1 MIINKE
7 DGQNRW
13 LVEAYLD
20 DDYEPMF
27 VSLQRR
33 PEFQLQVTI
42 THTSNDPANMLVAVR
57 SITKMNGHISVLMEG
72 LMIPRRTHLAEV
84 VLAGLVKKGLQ
95 GEALLQ
101 EFRQQMHERI
111 DAKRRRNGKGKRLES
126 ALSSLFVCLPAGKW
140 IILLETPG
148 HQPEPGGR

>member
-1 MIINKE
+1 MKTFKLVGLSVIDGERQRQDIPFIDGLIINKE

-20 DDYEPMF
+20 DEYEPVF
-27 VSLQRR
+27 ASLQQQ

-42 THTSNDPANMLVAVR
+42 TNPSNDPANMLVAVR

-72 LMIPRRTHLAEV
+72 LMIPRRTRLAEI
-84 VLAGLVKKGLQ
+84 VLEGLVEKGLQ

-101 EFRQQMHERI
+101 AFRQQFRQQMERQNAKAPRE
-111 DAKRRRNGKGKRLES
+111 AKR
-126 ALSSLFVCLPAGKW
+126 
-140 IILLETPG
+140 
-148 HQPEPGGR
+148 

>member
-1 MIINKE
+1 MKTFKLVGLSVIDSERQRQDIPFIDGLIINKE

-20 DDYEPMF
+20 DEYEPVF
-27 VSLQRR
+27 ASLQQQ

-42 THTSNDPANMLVAVR
+42 TNPGNDPANMLVAVR

-72 LMIPRRTHLAEV
+72 LMIPRRTRLAEI
-84 VLAGLVKKGLQ
+84 VLEGLVEKGLQ

-101 EFRQQMHERI
+101 AFRQQFRQQMEKQQNAKAPRE
-111 DAKRRRNGKGKRLES
+111 AKR
-126 ALSSLFVCLPAGKW
+126 
-140 IILLETPG
+140 
-148 HQPEPGGR
+148 

>member
-1 MIINKE
+1 MKTFKLVGLSVIDDDMHRQDIPFIDGLIINKE

-27 VSLQRR
+27 VNLQRR

-111 DAKRRRNGKGKRLES
+111 DAKAPQERKR
-126 ALSSLFVCLPAGKW
+126 
-140 IILLETPG
+140 
-148 HQPEPGGR
+148 

>member
-1 MIINKE
+1 MKTFKLVGLSVIDEGMHRRDIPFIDGLIINKE

-20 DDYEPMF
+20 DEYEPVF
-27 VSLQRR
+27 AGLKERT
-33 PEFQLQVTI
+33 EFQLQVTI

-111 DAKRRRNGKGKRLES
+111 DAKAPQERKR
-126 ALSSLFVCLPAGKW
+126 
-140 IILLETPG
+140 
-148 HQPEPGGR
+148 

>member
-1 MIINKE
+1 MKTFKLVGLSVIDEGMHRRDIPFIDGLIINKE
-7 DGQNRW
+7 DGQNHW

-20 DDYEPMF
+20 DEYEPVF
-27 VSLQRR
+27 AGLRER
-33 PEFQLQVTI
+33 TEFQLQVTI
-42 THTSNDPANMLVAVR
+42 TNPGNDPANMLVAVR

-84 VLAGLVKKGLQ
+84 VLAGLVEKGLQ

-111 DAKRRRNGKGKRLES
+111 DAKVPPERKR
-126 ALSSLFVCLPAGKW
+126 
-140 IILLETPG
+140 
-148 HQPEPGGR
+148 

>member
-1 MIINKE
+1 MKTFKLVGLSVIDGEMRRQDIPFIDGLIINKE

-20 DDYEPMF
+20 DDYEPVF
-27 VSLQRR
+27 ADLKEQ

-42 THTSNDPANMLVAVR
+42 TNPGNDPANMLVAIR

-84 VLAGLVKKGLQ
+84 VLAGLVEKGLQ
-95 GEALLQ
+95 GEALLK
-101 EFRQQMHERI
+101 EFRQQMHERHS
-111 DAKRRRNGKGKRLES
+111 ARTHHERKR
-126 ALSSLFVCLPAGKW
+126 
-140 IILLETPG
+140 
-148 HQPEPGGR
+148 